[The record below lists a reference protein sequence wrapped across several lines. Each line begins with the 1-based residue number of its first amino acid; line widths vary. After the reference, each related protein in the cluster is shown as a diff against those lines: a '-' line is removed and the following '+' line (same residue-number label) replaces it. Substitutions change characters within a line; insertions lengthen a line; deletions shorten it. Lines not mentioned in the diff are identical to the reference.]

1 MSKILHISA
10 WRDAASA
17 KPADEPLMGD
27 LFEPE
32 GFLAALNAVAITG
45 PQMRSAIEAIAHLP
59 VRSPADIAAHAKLL
73 QTFAADYG
81 FVPPAPAPAA
91 LHARAIAMDQWCQTY
106 DPFGDSDVDA
116 FYDAGAR
123 ARLVDT
129 GAGIGFEPESF
140 GELVAFIAEIPW

>member
-1 MSKILHISA
+1 MSKIIRTSA

-17 KPADEPLMGD
+17 KPADEPSMGD

-45 PQMRSAIEAIAHLP
+45 PQMRSAIEAIAHHS
-59 VRSPADIAAHAKLL
+59 VRSPADFAVHAGLLAA
-73 QTFAADYG
+73 FAADYG
-81 FVPPAPAPAA
+81 FEPAAPAAAA
-91 LHARAIAMDQWCQTY
+91 LHARAIAMDRWCQAY

-140 GELVAFIAEIPW
+140 GELIAFIAEIPW